1 MQSKGDM
8 KQLELIY
15 ASFTLSDF
23 QYDFSNNVDR
33 FSQNYGKGFYPTFW
47 ILLLWAQPT
56 KNISE
61 QY

>member
-33 FSQNYGKGFYPTFW
+33 FSQNYGKGFYPTF
-47 ILLLWAQPT
+47 
-56 KNISE
+56 
-61 QY
+61 